1 VTGTQSFLNGK
12 RFGALTADKVGMGAV
27 ATFALVAAARL
38 RKSKRRASKKT
49 LSSAALAKRGRRLA
63 PP

>member
-1 VTGTQSFLNGK
+1 
-12 RFGALTADKVGMGAV
+12 LTADKVGMGAV